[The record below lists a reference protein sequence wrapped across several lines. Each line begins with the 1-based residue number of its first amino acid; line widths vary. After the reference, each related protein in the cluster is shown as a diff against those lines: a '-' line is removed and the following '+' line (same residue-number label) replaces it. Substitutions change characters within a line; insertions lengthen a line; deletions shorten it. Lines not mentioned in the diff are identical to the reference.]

1 MKRVICFVIIVLG
14 FLSGC
19 GSKSVVPNYEA
30 ADEFVLYSIDGS
42 ESRFAPP
49 ADVEVFRGIAVLGK
63 TSIDDP
69 KKRAELMSALYGG
82 IDENDDRIAECFN
95 PRHGIHI
102 VQGEQITDY
111 VICFECL
118 QVEIY
123 KGDKRSRELT
133 TESTRGVFNQYLKE
147 AGLPLAP

>member
-1 MKRVICFVIIVLG
+1 MVRTLCLICTMIA

-19 GSKSVVPNYEA
+19 GSKSIAPNYEA
-30 ADEFVLYSIDGS
+30 ADEFVLYSIDGR
-42 ESRFAPP
+42 EFRFTPP
-49 ADVEVFRGIAVLGK
+49 ADVEAFRGIPVLGK

-82 IDENDDRIAECFN
+82 IDENDDTIADCFI

-102 VQGEQITDY
+102 VQGEQVIDY

-118 QVEIY
+118 QVKIY
-123 KGDKRSRELT
+123 RGDKRNSELT
-133 TESTRGVFNQYLKE
+133 MDSPREVFNQYLKD